1 MKWLSSMAV
10 LLALFSL
17 TGITSAIAGSG
28 GGPNVVLTNNT
39 SYTVNELYASS
50 SDASGWNV
58 SPSNN
63 LLTGQIVQPGQS
75 VTVNIPGG
83 WGDDGSDGCSY
94 DLMAVLYGASQYDY
108 DYGVNAC
115 DGGSWTIT
123 Q

>member
-39 SYTVNELYASS
+39 SYTVNELYASG
-50 SDASGWNV
+50 SDVSGWDV

-63 LLTGQIVQPGQS
+63 LLNGQIVQPGQS
-75 VTVNIPGG
+75 VTISIPGSG
-83 WGDDGSDGCSY
+83 GDGGCSY
-94 DLMAVLYGASQYDY
+94 DLMAVLYGASQYAY
-108 DYGVNAC
+108 QYQVNAC
-115 DGGSWTIT
+115 DGGGWTISSSF
-123 Q
+123 